1 MSQNPSNN
9 PRQEAAAQTDDAL
22 LSKYVPAGE
31 KGAVRGSGLP
41 GAISVLFSF
50 LLCFAG
56 IYLDRYAGD
65 FSAKVYNE
73 NSRAYAASAV
83 PAAPKAFDMVAY
95 GKKQFMSACV
105 NCHQA
110 TGLGVPGVYPPLAG
124 SEIAQGD
131 EQHLIRIVLFG
142 LTGPVTVKGVTFP
155 GVVQMPAFGEVPGG
169 GYKWTDK
176 QIAAVLT
183 FVRQE
188 WGNKAPAVAE
198 ATVTQIRKSVNRDK
212 PWTIPELMKVK

>member
-9 PRQEAAAQTDDAL
+9 PRQESAAQTDEAL
-22 LSKYVPAGE
+22 LSKHVPAGD
-31 KGAVRGSGLP
+31 KAAVRGSGIP
-41 GAISVLFSF
+41 NAISVAFSF

-73 NSRAYAASAV
+73 NSRAYAASAL
-83 PAAPKAFDMVAY
+83 PAEPKAFDMVAF

-110 TGLGVPGVYPPLAG
+110 TGLGLPGVYPPLAG
-124 SEIAQGD
+124 SEWAQGD
-131 EQHLIRIVLFG
+131 EQRLIRIVLFG
-142 LTGPVTVKGVTFP
+142 LSGPVTVKGTTFP
-155 GVVQMPAFGEVPGG
+155 GLVQMPAFGEVPGG
-169 GYKWTDK
+169 GYNWTDR

-188 WGNKAPAVAE
+188 WGNKATAITE
-198 ATVTQIRKSVNRDK
+198 AQVTEIRKAVSRSK
-212 PWTIPELMKVK
+212 PWTIPELLKVK